1 MLPAPLMLKGGEQ
14 HVRQFPQPM
23 MFRTAPTCRDWS
35 KNSCSATTNAFAPT
49 TKVSLS
55 QSFHSVYRARER
67 LIFYNR
73 INRQINN
80 NNLAIVWRS
89 PVSLLCHP
97 FISKYICVGLVFWY
111 TGWPKKVGHH
121 QFFKKSYYRLPTRLD
136 LFVKLWIKHY
146 NTILLLSLTMLG
158 PQSSDMRYM
167 Q

>member
-111 TGWPKKVGHH
+111 TGWPKKSRPPPIFQKIVL
-121 QFFKKSYYRLPTRLD
+121 QIANEIRFIRKVMNQAL
-136 LFVKLWIKHY
+136 
-146 NTILLLSLTMLG
+146 
-158 PQSSDMRYM
+158 
-167 Q
+167 